1 MTTDHIAAP
10 ESVASWVVAGLL
22 SDGIDSWVVG
32 EVIYQHGPEEARA
45 RWKPT
50 LKALYAPLRCYL
62 AREVWPARERKKL
75 VATGGG

>member
-1 MTTDHIAAP
+1 MTTDCAAAYDSGAPWIIA
-10 ESVASWVVAGLL
+10 WLL
-22 SDGIDSWVVG
+22 RDGIEVWVVG

-62 AREVWPARERKKL
+62 AREVWPARER
-75 VATGGG
+75 